1 MHRTRRFI
9 LPLMSFA
16 LLGAMQLTGCA
27 GAPVQEMSN
36 ARQAVRA
43 AQQAGGAKYA
53 PETMAEAERLLRAA
67 KANQS
72 KGEFRVARE
81 EAEQARDKAM
91 AALHEAE
98 AAKASKPEP

>member
-1 MHRTRRFI
+1 
-9 LPLMSFA
+9 
-16 LLGAMQLTGCA
+16 
-27 GAPVQEMSN
+27 MSN

-53 PETMAEAERLLRAA
+53 PETMAEAERLLRDA

-81 EAEQARDKAM
+81 QAEQAREKAM
-91 AALHEAE
+91 AALREAE
-98 AAKASKPEP
+98 ATKASKPEP

>member
-1 MHRTRRFI
+1 
-9 LPLMSFA
+9 
-16 LLGAMQLTGCA
+16 MQLTGCA

-53 PETMAEAERLLRAA
+53 PETMAEAERLLRDA

-81 EAEQARDKAM
+81 QAEKARDKAM

-98 AAKASKPEP
+98 ATKASKTDP

>member
-1 MHRTRRFI
+1 MT
-9 LPLMSFA
+9 LA
-16 LLGAMQLTGCA
+16 LLGAVPLAGCV

-53 PETMAEAERLLRAA
+53 PEAMAEAERLLKNA
-67 KANQS
+67 KTNQS
-72 KGEFRVARE
+72 NGEYRVARE

-91 AALHEAE
+91 VALHEAE
-98 AAKASKPEP
+98 AAKASKPGP

>member
-1 MHRTRRFI
+1 MT
-9 LPLMSFA
+9 LA
-16 LLGAMQLTGCA
+16 LLGAAPLAGCV

-53 PETMAEAERLLRAA
+53 PEAMSEAERLLQSA
-67 KANQS
+67 KTNQS
-72 KGEFRVARE
+72 NGEYRVARE

-91 AALHEAE
+91 VALQEAD
-98 AAKASKPEP
+98 AAKASKPGP

>member
-1 MHRTRRFI
+1 MM
-9 LPLMSFA
+9 LA

-53 PETMAEAERLLRAA
+53 PEAMTEAERLLQSA
-67 KANQS
+67 KTNQS
-72 KGEFRVARE
+72 KGEYRTARE
-81 EAEQARDKAM
+81 QAEQARDTAM
-91 AALHEAE
+91 VALREAE
-98 AAKASKPEP
+98 AVKAAKPGP

>member
-1 MHRTRRFI
+1 MT
-9 LPLMSFA
+9 LA
-16 LLGAMQLTGCA
+16 LLGAMQLAGCV

-53 PETMAEAERLLRAA
+53 PEAMSEAERLLQSA
-67 KANQS
+67 KSNQS
-72 KGEFRVARE
+72 KGDYRIARD

-91 AALHEAE
+91 AALHEAQ
-98 AAKASKPEP
+98 AAKAAKPGP

>member
-1 MHRTRRFI
+1 MPGRRCVRPSR
-9 LPLMSFA
+9 L
-16 LLGAMQLTGCA
+16 
-27 GAPVQEMSN
+27 
-36 ARQAVRA
+36 AVRSTRPRPWPRPS
-43 AQQAGGAKYA
+43 GCWKN
-53 PETMAEAERLLRAA
+53 A

-91 AALHEAE
+91 AALREAE

>member
-53 PETMAEAERLLRAA
+53 PETMAEAERLLRDA

-81 EAEQARDKAM
+81 EAEQAREKAI

-98 AAKASKPEP
+98 AAKAAKPEP